1 MGDPVAATRRL
12 PGLQEVLANEIADEA
27 GGLGEAKSVGKRD
40 AAGNRKCE
48 RIGYS
53 DDPVRAF
60 WYSFR
65 AQSSQTS
72 WNGVAVKSESALE

>member
-60 WYSFR
+60 WYSFGYSR
-65 AQSSQTS
+65 VKNRGTEWRSSRK
-72 WNGVAVKSESALE
+72 VL